1 MAVLAGSAA
10 SEEQSMIHHISLAA
24 NDPKHVSDVLAELMG
39 GKNYPFPGGFRDSY
53 MAVSGDKHG
62 TAIEVYPAGL
72 CLSPEGD
79 AAAPAE
85 GATESGYVPFHLLL
99 SVPLDQAA
107 IERIGKREGW
117 LTRLCGRG
125 APGQRPVFSVIE
137 FWLENR
143 ILVEL
148 APMDLIG
155 DYEQTLQFDKMDAFE
170 AMARQAAPA

>member
-1 MAVLAGSAA
+1 
-10 SEEQSMIHHISLAA
+10 MIHHISLAA
-24 NDPKHVSDVLAELMG
+24 QDPKHVAEVFAELMG

-53 MAVSGDKHG
+53 MAVSGDRHG

-72 CLSPEGD
+72 RLSPDGD
-79 AAAPAE
+79 GAMPAE
-85 GATESGYVPFHLLL
+85 GSADTGYVPFHLLL
-99 SVPLDQAA
+99 SVPVDQAT

-137 FWLENR
+137 FWVENR

-155 DYEQTLQFDKMDAFE
+155 DYEQTIQFATMDAFE
-170 AMARQAAPA
+170 AMKRQAQPA